1 MCAALAREW
10 VRSLRD
16 PEVQARLDRAR
27 PGWRWEPMLVEIEGE
42 RVRIFAGLSLRARLV
57 QILGP
62 VRALRVA
69 QAVARMGGPVLG
81 VDWGRRDF
89 LRRAGGALLGLL
101 TLQGLEAPFRS
112 GAAGPPIPSPSGQP
126 SRRRVQRG
134 NRSMKR
140 SSAGPRPS
148 SARSAGTPNPTGTKC
163 GCILSSRVPLWSHH
177 YRHPDHRIAS

>member
-1 MCAALAREW
+1 
-10 VRSLRD
+10 
-16 PEVQARLDRAR
+16 
-27 PGWRWEPMLVEIEGE
+27 MLVEIEGE
-42 RVRIFAGLSLRARLV
+42 RARILAGLAMRMRLL

-89 LRRAGGALLGLL
+89 LRWAGGALLGLL
-101 TLQGLEAPFRS
+101 TLQGPGAPLRS
-112 GAAGPPIPSPSGQP
+112 GTAGPPPLPNPGRP
-126 SRRRVQRG
+126 PADG
-134 NRSMKR
+134 CNGENRSMKR
-140 SSAGPRPS
+140 SSAGPRPN

-163 GCILSSRVPLWSHH
+163 GCILSSRVLLWSHH